1 MARSVIAREMTDQDL
16 LDRVWPTGVYIQTD
30 QGWFASPQDLRDGSL
45 VDRGILLGERGRE
58 RDVRPPTEA
67 REVRSLST
75 EGLYHGQWLG
85 MGTITDADGV
95 LVHIPAPRGTANRFA
110 HLFYGGGKDAERIAQ
125 LPGATLLDPRGSN
138 GGIAIPIR
146 LSDLTAHR
154 TTVRTLRD
162 AVQG

>member
-1 MARSVIAREMTDQDL
+1 MGRAVIAEDMTDQDL
-16 LDRVWPTGVYIQTD
+16 RDRVWPTGVYIRTG
-30 QGWFASPQDLRDGSL
+30 QGWFASSQDLRDGSMA
-45 VDRGILLGERGRE
+45 DRLILFGERGRD
-58 RDVRPPTEA
+58 RDVRPPSDA

-95 LVHIPAPRGTANRFA
+95 LVHTPAPRGAANRFA
-110 HLFYGGGKDAERIAQ
+110 HLFYAGGEAAERIAQ

-138 GGIAIPIR
+138 GGIVIPIR
-146 LSDLTAHR
+146 LSDLTDHR

-162 AVQG
+162 AVQE